1 MQFQGLGGQFRFY
14 LLKTN
19 LKGDYKPESFKNQ
32 CFALK
37 VSKQKVGWNY
47 FLILSNLVNSTQN
60 AKYCD

>member
-37 VSKQKVGWNY
+37 VSKQKGWMEL
-47 FLILSNLVNSTQN
+47 FFNLEQFS
-60 AKYCD
+60 